1 MIPLYSTKQIR
12 NVDNYA
18 INKLGMPGIVLME
31 NASREIFQNITSD
44 FVFSSVGIICGNGN
58 NGGDGFAVARH
69 FVNANY
75 KVIVVYLGPESK
87 MSVDCRLNFAVLKK
101 MKNVHPNLSI
111 TKYRSI
117 KSLSAI
123 KKCDIICDALLGSGT
138 KGSLREPYLSII
150 NQLNKIKKIKIAV
163 DIPTGLDA
171 DKGFSE
177 IQFNAD
183 MTVTLGGYKRGL
195 FFGDGFLHAGEIRM
209 GSIGISDTYMES
221 LNTSEYLVEPEDAL
235 AGLPQKKKNIHKY
248 SAGKVLNIAGSEAYP
263 GAAMLASVSAFK
275 IGAGASI
282 LAFPKSARSLVQ
294 RKVREVVVHPYSDK
308 EEGFL
313 LLENLNE
320 LTGSIKWADVLM
332 IGPGIGRNTKT
343 QKAVINIL
351 KGRKF
356 NRAVIDAD
364 ALFAIGKNRFKNLNL
379 KNLVLTPHHGEFC
392 DLTGMSKDILQRDI
406 LKQGHLFVKKTGS
419 FLVLKGAPTI
429 IFTPIGD
436 ALINSSGNPALAKF
450 GSGDVL
456 SGIIAGLLAQQ
467 PDIEKAVVA
476 AVYIHGLAADLLIKS
491 KTEYSIMASDLIN
504 HIPNAINFLRKS
516 IV

>member
-1 MIPLYSTKQIR
+1 MIPLYSTQQIR

-31 NASREIFQNITSD
+31 NASREIFQNIISEFKFTSIA
-44 FVFSSVGIICGNGN
+44 IICGNGN

-69 FVNANY
+69 FANTDY
-75 KVIVVYLGPESK
+75 KVIVVYLGPVSK
-87 MSVDCRLNFAVLKK
+87 MSIDCKLNFNVLKK
-101 MKNVHPNLSI
+101 LEYGNSKLSI

-117 KSLSAI
+117 SSLGAV
-123 KKCDIICDALLGSGT
+123 KKCDLICDALLGSGT
-138 KGSLREPYLSII
+138 RGSLREPFLTII
-150 NQLNKIKKIKIAV
+150 NQLNRVRKTKISI

-177 IQFNAD
+177 NQFHAD
-183 MTVTLGGYKRGL
+183 MTITLGGYKRGL
-195 FFGDGFLHAGEIRM
+195 FFGDGFLHAGQIKK
-209 GSIGISDTYMES
+209 GSIGISDTFLES
-221 LNTSEYLVEPEDAL
+221 LNTSEYLIEPEDAI

-248 SAGKVLNIAGSEAYP
+248 SAGKVLNIAGSESFP
-263 GAAMLASVSAFK
+263 GAAMLSSISALK

-282 LAFPKSARSLVQ
+282 LAFPKSVRYLVQ
-294 RKVREVVVHPYSDK
+294 RKLREVVMHPYSDN

-313 LLENLNE
+313 LPENINE
-320 LTGSIKWADVLM
+320 LTSRLKWADVLM
-332 IGPGIGRNTKT
+332 IGPGIGRNVKS
-343 QKAVINIL
+343 QKAVIGIL

-364 ALFAIGKNRFKNLNL
+364 ALFAIGKNRFKKLNL
-379 KNLVLTPHHGEFC
+379 KNLVLTPHQGEFC
-392 DLTGMSKDILQRDI
+392 DLIGISNDILQRDI
-406 LKQGHLFVKKTGS
+406 LKYGHLFVKNTGS

-436 ALINSSGNPALAKF
+436 AMINSSGNPALAKF

-467 PDIEKAVVA
+467 SDIEKAVLT

-491 KTEYSIMASDLIN
+491 KTEYSIVASDLIN
-504 HIPNAINFLRKS
+504 YLPNAINFLRKS
-516 IV
+516 VV